1 MMGFTPK
8 CTTGRSAEIWGSPH
22 TSPSAFLQQP
32 CFIPTVW
39 TRVTVRTPNSMTGH
53 PRGWSSPCPSASTAK
68 STKPFTYV
76 RQNFTPS
83 ARLSIFHLP
92 LPPPPFFF
100 APSFSLFCPLQP
112 QSQPFR
118 GIDSVSLACFCFF
131 FLVYQSILAGVG
143 GLGGELAL
151 LAQRLG
157 GGWTSSGVLCPT
169 SPPCFE

>member
-1 MMGFTPK
+1 MGVPSYLTLCLPAAALLYPYGLDKGDSKNPK
-8 CTTGRSAEIWGSPH
+8 LDDGTSKRVVLSVPFSFYGKEYETLYVRETELH
-22 TSPSAFLQQP
+22 TL
-32 CFIPTVW
+32 
-39 TRVTVRTPNSMTGH
+39 RTSLHFP
-53 PRGWSSPCPSASTAK
+53 SSP
-68 STKPFTYV
+68 
-76 RQNFTPS
+76 
-83 ARLSIFHLP
+83 
-92 LPPPPFFF
+92 PPPPFFF